1 MITKILII
9 LAVLIGLFL
18 IVAAFQPSDFRITRS
33 TQIAAPASVVFA
45 QANDLRLY
53 QVWNPWGKHDLAA
66 KYTFEGPSTGPGA
79 SMTWVGNSKVGEGRM
94 TIVESR
100 PNDVVK
106 TRLDFLKP
114 FASVCQADFSFKEE
128 GGKTQVIWSMSG
140 PKNFMSKAMGL
151 VMNMDKM
158 IGGEFEK
165 GLASLKGI
173 SEGAAAK

>member
-1 MITKILII
+1 MITKILIA
-9 LAVLIGLFL
+9 LAALIGLFL
-18 IVAAFQPSDFRITRS
+18 IVAAFQPADFRVTRS
-33 TQIAAPASVVFA
+33 AAISAPASIVFA

-66 KYTFEGPSTGPGA
+66 KYTFEGPPKGPGS
-79 SMTWVGNSKVGEGRM
+79 SMTWAGNSKVGEGRM

-100 PNDVVK
+100 PNDFVK

-114 FASVCQADFSFKEE
+114 FASVCQADFTFKESD
-128 GGKTQVIWSMSG
+128 GKTLVTWSMSG
-140 PKNFMSKAMGL
+140 PKNFISKAMGL

-165 GLASLKGI
+165 GLATLKDV
-173 SEGAAAK
+173 SEGRVVK